1 MPCRYPV
8 ILVHGIAAKQLR
20 VFNAFG
26 RIGHKLAESGE
37 RVYIADTDG
46 FGTIEGNAEQLR
58 AFVLRVLEACEVD
71 KVNII
76 AHSKGGLDAKYM
88 ITHLGM
94 EEHVASLTTLCTPH
108 RGSIIASRIWQLPQ
122 WIKRTC
128 AFFIDTTYRL
138 LLRDKAPN
146 SMRACEQLLYRH
158 EDDETVAFSHAVYAQ
173 SYSSTL
179 HRGKDC
185 FLMSIP
191 RYLYKKYEDIDND
204 GLVCS
209 HSARFAHYRGEC
221 LDISVSHVQIIDLFA
236 KRSQREKIY
245 AFYLGICRELSEMGF

>member
-1 MPCRYPV
+1 MPCKYPV
-8 ILVHGIAAKQLR
+8 ILAHGIAAKQLK

-26 RIGHKLAESGE
+26 RIGHRLEASGE
-37 RVYIADTDG
+37 RVFVADTDG

-58 AFVLRVLEACEVD
+58 AFVLRVLAECGTD

-108 RGSIIASRIWQLPQ
+108 RGSIVASRIWAWPW

-138 LLRDKAPN
+138 LFGDRAPD
-146 SMRACEQLLYRH
+146 SMRACEQLLNVH

-179 HRGKDC
+179 RSGKDC

-191 RYLYKKYEDIDND
+191 RYVYKKYENVDND
-204 GLVCS
+204 GLVS
-209 HSARFAHYRGEC
+209 THSARFAHYRGEC

-236 KRSQREKIY
+236 KRKQKEKIY

>member
-1 MPCRYPV
+1 MPCKYPV
-8 ILVHGIAAKQLR
+8 ILVHGIAAKQLS

-26 RIGHKLAESGE
+26 RIGPKLTDAGE
-37 RVYIADTDG
+37 RVFIADTDG

-58 AFVLRVLEACEVD
+58 AFVISVMAECGTD
-71 KVNII
+71 KVNLI

-88 ITHLGM
+88 IMNLGM
-94 EEHVASLTTLCTPH
+94 EAHVASLTTLCTPH
-108 RGSIIASRIWQLPQ
+108 RGSIIASRIWQLPL
-122 WIKRTC
+122 WIRRTI
-128 AFFIDTTYRL
+128 AFWIDTTYRL
-138 LLRDKAPN
+138 LFRDKSPN
-146 SMRACEQLLYRH
+146 AMRACEQLLYRH
-158 EDDETVAFSHAVYAQ
+158 EDDETLAFSHAVYAQ
-173 SYSSTL
+173 SYSTTL

-221 LDISVSHVQIIDLFA
+221 LDISISHVQIIDLFS
-236 KRSQREKIY
+236 KKSQKEKIY
-245 AFYLGICRELSEMGF
+245 AFYLGICRELAEMGY

>member
-1 MPCRYPV
+1 MPCKYPV

-26 RIGHKLAESGE
+26 RIGHKLDESGE

-46 FGTIEGNAEQLR
+46 FGTIESNAEQLR
-58 AFVLRVLEACEVD
+58 AFVFSVMAECGTD

-76 AHSKGGLDAKYM
+76 AHSKGGLDSKYM
-88 ITHLGM
+88 IMNLGM

-108 RGSIIASRIWQLPQ
+108 RGSIIASRIWQLPL
-122 WIKRTC
+122 WIRRTI

-138 LLRDKAPN
+138 LLRDKSPD

-173 SYSSTL
+173 SYSTTL

-191 RYLYKKYEDIDND
+191 RYIYKKYEDIDND

-221 LDISVSHVQIIDLFA
+221 LDISVSHVQIIDFFA
-236 KRSQREKIY
+236 KKSQKEKIY
-245 AFYLGICRELSEMGF
+245 AFYLGVCRELSEMGY